1 MSRDIT
7 TSANNAAQSEVI
19 RPVTF
24 IRLNYESGIVTTSS
38 ADRDF
43 DFNGET
49 YVGLGNL
56 GTISKIEEAAEVRAM
71 GVTCTLTGIPSEFV
85 SAALG
90 ENYQGRDAR
99 IYLGFLDGNYTL
111 IADPMLVFQGRMDTQ
126 DIRLGKDATI
136 SVNIESRLVDWE
148 RPRVRRYTNE
158 DQQNQYPGD
167 KGLEFVSQMV
177 EREIVWP
184 GASK

>member
-1 MSRDIT
+1 MTRDIT
-7 TSANNAAQSEVI
+7 SATNNASQDEVI
-19 RPVTF
+19 RPITL
-24 IRLNYESGIVTTSS
+24 IRLDYESGVVTASS

-43 DFNGET
+43 DYSGET

-71 GVTCTLTGIPSEFV
+71 GVTCTLTGIPSDFI

-99 IYLGFLDGNYTL
+99 IYLGFLDSNYSL
-111 IADPMLVFQGRMDTQ
+111 IADPLLVFQGRMDTQ
-126 DIRLGKDATI
+126 DIRLGKDATV

-158 DQQNQYPGD
+158 DQQNKYPGD

-177 EREIVWP
+177 EKEIVWP
-184 GASK
+184 GPAK

>member
-1 MSRDIT
+1 MTRDIT
-7 TSANNAAQSEVI
+7 AAANSASQSEVI
-19 RPVTF
+19 RPITF
-24 IRLNYESGIVTTSS
+24 IRLEYESGIVTASS

-71 GVTCTLTGIPSEFV
+71 GVTCTLTGIPSDFI
-85 SAALG
+85 SAELG

-99 IYLGFLDGNYTL
+99 IYLGFLDSSYSL
-111 IADPMLVFQGRMDTQ
+111 IAEPLLVFQGRMDTQ
-126 DIRLGKDATI
+126 DIRLGKDATV
-136 SVNIESRLVDWE
+136 SVNIESRLVDWD

-177 EREIVWP
+177 EKEIVWP
-184 GASK
+184 GPTK